1 MNTRAHGHQ
10 DFVFTSCLGK
20 LETAF
25 RQLESRVPQPIRK
38 PWGTSFV
45 FRFAEQTIHQ
55 AIIQKLARS
64 ISGLHGLYALLERG
78 LFQELGVLQR
88 AVDEIDEDVW
98 FLSLAVIDN
107 DISARHREF
116 LRYFYAEEFT
126 DPYTPMDSHV
136 SREMVKR
143 EKIRAYVNNRLSGAD
158 AVRGNL
164 AGRVLTKAYS
174 GYVHAA
180 SPHIMDMYGG
190 IKPRFD
196 LNGEAKPYRYAEF
209 ASAALNCFYRGLLTV
224 TVVAKA
230 FGDEQLAEQMTK
242 AASELEEV
250 M

>member
-1 MNTRAHGHQ
+1 MAFR
-10 DFVFTSCLGK
+10 K
-20 LETAF
+20 LEG
-25 RQLESRVPQPIRK
+25 RVPRPIRK

-64 ISGLHGLYALLERG
+64 ISGLHGLNVLLERG

-107 DISARHREF
+107 DITARHREF

-126 DPYTPMDSHV
+126 DPFNPMGSHV
-136 SREMVKR
+136 SRGMVKR
-143 EKIRAYVNNRLSGAD
+143 EKIRAYVHNQLSGAD
-158 AVRGNL
+158 AARGNL
-164 AGRVLTKAYS
+164 AGTKAYS
-174 GYVHAA
+174 VYVHAA

-190 IKPRFD
+190 IEPRFD
-196 LNGEAKPYRYAEF
+196 LNGESKPYRYAES
-209 ASAALNCFYRGLLTV
+209 ASAALNCFDRALLTV
-224 TVVAKA
+224 TVAAKA